1 MYPVEVSSF
10 IVQILAKMAIKRLG
24 LNHAKENKFIVFK
37 NVTNGQVKT
46 SIIVGS
52 IICRNTYIMFDV
64 TICAVLI
71 SNTSYSC
78 HRGTSVL
85 AVLARAAEHIFIAS

>member
-10 IVQILAKMAIKRLG
+10 FVQILAKMAIKR

-52 IICRNTYIMFDV
+52 IICRNTYIKFDV

>member
-10 IVQILAKMAIKRLG
+10 FVQILAKMAIKR

>member
-10 IVQILAKMAIKRLG
+10 FVQILANMAIKM